1 MTTLFAAA
9 LAAKLL
15 TSDAADAAAGR
26 PQSTA
31 IDGRVACVALD
42 RREAGLRGFHLFLCA
57 EGRPYGAAG
66 DVTGAVLTRA
76 GRVVCTIDGTYDG
89 RCLTLVGCGTTD
101 TACR

>member
-31 IDGRVACVALD
+31 LDGRVACVVLD
-42 RREAGLRGFHLFLCA
+42 RREARLRGFHLFICT
-57 EGRPYGAAG
+57 ERPYGAAG

-89 RCLTLVGCGTTD
+89 RCLTLVGCGTAD